1 MTGPNPRILVLW
13 ADRESTNLGLRA
25 LAEGTESIVERRWP
39 NAELTFHT
47 QDSDDTPLSKR
58 SVLRDVFRSRGP
70 IKRELSRYDAIL
82 DTGAGDSFT
91 DIYGLRRLI
100 LMAYVQR
107 VAAQLRV
114 PTILMPQTI
123 GPFDSRLGRIIA
135 TRSLER
141 ATSVFARDPVSLE
154 YAKQLG
160 RQSTSESTDL
170 VFALPRT
177 EHTGGIERD
186 VVINVSGLLWHENP
200 HVDYASYRRSVTAL
214 IDGLLQRNR
223 SVSLL
228 AHVLDSTVTDNDVPA
243 VRELGRY
250 FGDSVEILVP
260 DSLTSVRGIL
270 ATADVVVG
278 ARMHACLNSLSV
290 GTPAIP
296 WAYSRKFAPLMDAL
310 GWNLHVDLRTTTDPA
325 RETLMLID
333 STDFTVARDRVLQLL
348 VGTDS
353 RMDELGATLGDIGVG
368 QTAL

>member
-1 MTGPNPRILVLW
+1 MTPPNPRILVLW

-25 LAEGTESIVERRWP
+25 LAEGTESIVQRRWP

-58 SVLRDVFRSRGP
+58 SVLRDIFRSRGP

-123 GPFDSRLGRIIA
+123 GPFDSRLGRMIA
-135 TRSLER
+135 TKSLR
-141 ATSVFARDPVSLE
+141 QTTSVFARDPVSLE

-177 EHTGGIERD
+177 DHTGTIARD
-186 VVINVSGLLWHENP
+186 VVINVSGLLWCENP
-200 HVDYASYRRSVTAL
+200 HVDYDSYRRSVTAL
-214 IDGLLQRNR
+214 IDGLLQRDR
-223 SVSLL
+223 RVSLL

-243 VRELGRY
+243 VREVGRH

-260 DSLTSVRGIL
+260 ESLTSVRGML
-270 ATADVVVG
+270 ATANVVIG

-296 WAYSRKFAPLMDAL
+296 WAYSRKFAPLMDSL
-310 GWNLHVDLRTTTDPA
+310 GWNMHVDLRTTADPA
-325 RETLMLID
+325 RDTLMLID
-333 STDFTVARDRVLQLL
+333 STDFTVARNRALQLL

-353 RMDELGATLGDIGVG
+353 RMDELAATLGDIGVR
-368 QTAL
+368 QTAR